1 MALSSGGGRRG
12 GPAIRIHALP
22 HDPGSVVNIGRGGHS
37 YSWFGFIIPTVCF
50 PLVLL
55 GLIMLATPAQQ
66 LGMALLLGL
75 AIAFVLMG
83 ILLVTKRRYRAGGP
97 LPRSLASPDSSPND
111 HRYGKAMK

>member
-1 MALSSGGGRRG
+1 LAMSRGARR

-22 HDPGSVVNIGRGGHS
+22 HDPDSVVNIGRGGHS

-55 GLIMLATPAQQ
+55 GLIMLATPARQ

-83 ILLVTKRRYRAGGP
+83 IFFVMKRRFPASGP
-97 LPRSLASPDSSPND
+97 LLRGLALPDSSSKD
-111 HRYGKAMK
+111 RYGKAMK